1 MSNNL
6 DLDQL
11 TTGQT
16 DKETTVNTA
25 TGQIDAAITET
36 LTCDLTSGDVTLT
49 ATQFR
54 RNQIFQASNVA
65 TSGRKINLPST
76 SIKRSFLVFNP
87 ASSTN
92 SIAVVKG
99 STSINVGIGEIGIFY
114 ADGTTNGLLG
124 GSLVAVTGTV
134 AEAYSIGTS
143 CVGKPATSE
152 KLIVFAFPYSA
163 TLAASASGSQCV
175 AQTAATAQTDFT
187 LKKNGSSIGTI
198 RFAAAGTVASYVSIS
213 STTFA
218 AGDVLTIEAPA
229 SQDATLADIGFSLKL
244 TRTSN

>member
-16 DKETTVNTA
+16 DKETTVNTQV
-25 TGQIDAAITET
+25 GQIDAAITET
-36 LTCDLTSGDVTLT
+36 LTCDLTSGNVTLT

-54 RNQIFQASNVA
+54 RNTIFQASNVA
-65 TSGRKINLPST
+65 TSGRKIILPST

-92 SIAVVKG
+92 SITVEKG
-99 STSINVGIGEIGIFY
+99 STDITVGIGEIGIFY
-114 ADGTTNGLLG
+114 ADGTTNGLSG
-124 GSLVAVTGTV
+124 GSLVTGTV
-134 AEAYSIGTS
+134 ADAYSVGTS

-163 TLAASASGSQCV
+163 TLAASAAGSQCV